1 MTQITGGAHRGHAAG
16 DTDAEKAASQL
27 VSDAKY
33 KVNQEMKAKGGA
45 SRLNPAQV
53 AVKVNQKVEASPAPA
68 AVKALAKKKLSS
80 RLEEEYNIDKL
91 AQKSIANALNRV
103 FVEGIEQPVA
113 PDEYLLQ
120 LEEIEERKYKIRV
133 TDKKTKNSYVRMAT
147 RAKIAELRANSNISS
162 VEMTE
167 YGEPSE
173 SERTKGGQ
181 TAKAKSG
188 KGLDPVGKEDSDIN
202 NDGKVD
208 KTDNYL
214 KNRRK
219 VRGAAIA
226 NEEFIGEVATSK
238 DANNKQIKPMSPGDK
253 KNNVVVN
260 PPSGTLVS
268 HNKLEGNSIQEVM
281 NTNATQQPNQQQT
294 QKPQNTSAINQV
306 LMAKKNADAAQQKLA
321 LTQKTAA
328 SKGVNLTSLS
338 SSYQPEGEQLD
349 EKITAK
355 TDMGAAITDFQKSKS
370 PQLAGRTKE
379 ERRKAAIAAVLTA
392 RRGGKKLG
400 EECECEDEKEPK
412 MKKTEDGA
420 EDPRSIPTK
429 VNLLKNKLRAAG
441 MRNPIVM
448 MSAEE
453 TDADRAM
460 AAVRANLAKKSGEA
474 SILGSAKQKAA
485 QAAQPQPKS
494 QEPRKLQGYSIPGA
508 PKEKSYN
515 D

>member
-1 MTQITGGAHRGHAAG
+1 MI
-16 DTDAEKAASQL
+16 
-27 VSDAKY
+27 
-33 KVNQEMKAKGGA
+33 KVFPDDSNGIKE
-45 SRLNPAQV
+45 QV
-53 AVKVNQKVEASPAPA
+53 KPEEQVKPDQQK
-68 AVKALAKKKLSS
+68 
-80 RLEEEYNIDKL
+80 
-91 AQKSIANALNRV
+91 
-103 FVEGIEQPVA
+103 
-113 PDEYLLQ
+113 
-120 LEEIEERKYKIRV
+120 
-133 TDKKTKNSYVRMAT
+133 
-147 RAKIAELRANSNISS
+147 
-162 VEMTE
+162 
-167 YGEPSE
+167 
-173 SERTKGGQ
+173 
-181 TAKAKSG
+181 
-188 KGLDPVGKEDSDIN
+188 
-202 NDGKVD
+202 
-208 KTDNYL
+208 
-214 KNRRK
+214 
-219 VRGAAIA
+219 
-226 NEEFIGEVATSK
+226 
-238 DANNKQIKPMSPGDK
+238 
-253 KNNVVVN
+253 
-260 PPSGTLVS
+260 
-268 HNKLEGNSIQEVM
+268 
-281 NTNATQQPNQQQT
+281 QQPQQNQ
-294 QKPQNTSAINQV
+294 SAVNQV
-306 LMAKKNADAAQQKLA
+306 LMAKQRADMAQKDLA
-321 LTQKTAA
+321 NKQRMA
-328 SKGVNLTSLS
+328 SQKGVNLTSLS
-338 SSYQPEGEQLD
+338 SSYEPEGDHID

>member
-226 NEEFIGEVATSK
+226 NEEFIGEVATTK
-238 DANNKQIKPMSPGDK
+238 DANNKQIKPMSPGE

-400 EECECEDEKEPK
+400 EEASRDDEKTK
-412 MKKTEDGA
+412 IDV

-474 SILGSAKQKAA
+474 SILGSAKQKEK
-485 QAAQPQPKS
+485 QAEQPKPKP
-494 QEPRKLQGYSIPGA
+494 QEPRKLSGYSMPGA

-515 D
+515 N